1 MCRIILGYRCGRKI
15 APKSSGGAL
24 GAPQEAFLAAS
35 VADRLVHTFLEA
47 SGVHIGSHFGL
58 KNALL
63 LTLCSGP
70 VGPFVELFFTDIYYA
85 SPLKVDCFGRCQN
98 KAHMACDPQKPM
110 NFQCVAYARRRQP
123 RSKED
128 NRRQIIAQKRDPT
141 YVKKTTNKSS
151 FLRSRLGRPK
161 KVQKLSLIHI

>member
-1 MCRIILGYRCGRKI
+1 MPGYRCGRKI
-15 APKSSGGAL
+15 APKSSVGAL

-47 SGVHIGSHFGL
+47 SGVHFGSHFGL
-58 KNALL
+58 KNAPF
-63 LTLCSGP
+63 LTLFSGP
-70 VGPFVELFFTDIYYA
+70 VSPFFELFFSTDIYYA

-110 NFQCVAYARRRQP
+110 NFQCFAYARRRQP

-128 NRRQIIAQKRDPT
+128 NRGQIIAQKKDPT
-141 YVKKTTNKSS
+141 YVKKQQTKAH
-151 FLRSRLGRPK
+151 F
-161 KVQKLSLIHI
+161 